1 MIKDIYR
8 QRAREIRFFWKIT
21 VTIILTLL
29 LIVIS
34 RSGLIFL
41 VQQVFI
47 LLGTPSSIAFE
58 NAQIFVA
65 ESPEGQAIASSL
77 DVLLILALIF
87 VSVTRIERREFHL
100 ADIGLGMHRN
110 TLPLVALGLAI
121 GCSLFLGAV
130 VFGVLLDTQELPM
143 FPNIVRWPLLN
154 TLFTSII
161 FYFLNGFW
169 QEIVFR
175 GYLQTR
181 AVEEYGRL
189 FGILTVTV
197 VFVILHGLVQTITPM
212 GVISGLLLFSFI
224 GLLYEKTKS
233 LYLVSVIHAG
243 LNFLPILF
251 NILWQG
257 LETVITYCIALMLL
271 ILVIHRAEQKPTS
284 FR

>member
-1 MIKDIYR
+1 MIKDIYQ

-130 VFGVLLDTQELPM
+130 VFGVLIDTQELPM
-143 FPNIVRWPLLN
+143 FPNIVMWPPLN

-284 FR
+284 L